1 MKQDDDDWIEELRR
15 TNDWRGLLD
24 GWLPRHSEFL
34 SPKTQEFASQMWR
47 WRGRPTPA
55 QLGLLIKHRAGTEAL
70 MAWHQLHMEDA
81 A

>member
-1 MKQDDDDWIEELRR
+1 MSNDWLDELHR
-15 TNDWRGLLD
+15 TRDWRGILA
-24 GWLPRHSEFL
+24 GWILRHCEYC

-55 QLGLLIKHRAGTEAL
+55 QLALLIKHRAGCEAIMRWSAMQTED
-70 MAWHQLHMEDA
+70 QA